1 MESFRFTLRD
11 DAGFW
16 QPFSEQT
23 FRFLWGGSNSVLVWL
38 WQTVKLLWGS
48 LSVIST
54 GVSCLMRTVLNRS
67 SCNYSTLPL
76 TNFFILMQHKRLPCL
91 YKFWKISKS
100 DFVSIFYCI
109 SCADIMTFKSYC
121 WGYYQICPP
130 TTHAQLPGEYRREAA
145 KVDQELVFMNGDGPT
160 LRKLQRYPPVI
171 DFCFGAY
178 GECSDGVKS
187 YLDFLSLWT

>member
-1 MESFRFTLRD
+1 MRWVQQCSYVTL
-11 DAGFW
+11 ANC
-16 QPFSEQT
+16 QT
-23 FRFLWGGSNSVLVWL
+23 FMGFPVHYF
-38 WQTVKLLWGS
+38 
-48 LSVIST
+48 
-54 GVSCLMRTVLNRS
+54 NRS
-67 SCNYSTLPL
+67 QLLYEDSFKLEQLQLFNPPSQAPFL
-76 TNFFILMQHKRLPCL
+76 TNFFILMQHNTPPCL

-100 DFVSIFYCI
+100 DFVSIFFCI
-109 SCADIMTFKSYC
+109 SCADIMTFKSCC

-145 KVDQELVFMNGDGPT
+145 KVDQELGFMNGDGPT

-187 YLDFLSLWT
+187 